1 MADVSKYIFRRFYGL
16 PLQKVAIYMLF
27 LILFWM
33 LLQFIVAKKIRQRT
47 FWKSVNILGSIGMI
61 VVILIVTISSR
72 GTATELVLQPFAS
85 FAEARIQPEMY
96 RSMFMNIFLF
106 FPLGLTL
113 PYALPEKWKR
123 NALITVLIA
132 FLLSFTVEF
141 LQYNYHLGRAE
152 TDDVLCNT
160 LGAFVGTLSYTLSRK
175 FDQK

>member
-16 PLQKVAIYMLF
+16 PLQKVAMYMLF

-33 LLQFIVAKKIRQRT
+33 LLQFIVVKMIRQRT
-47 FWKSVNILGSIGMI
+47 FWKCINVLGSIGMI

-72 GTATELVLQPFAS
+72 GTGTKLVLQPFAS

-96 RSMFMNIFLF
+96 RSMFMNLFLF

-113 PYALPEKWKR
+113 PYTLPEKWKC
-123 NALITVLIA
+123 NALLT
-132 FLLSFTVEF
+132 LLLALTFSIVIEY
-141 LQYNYHLGRAE
+141 LQYHYHLGRAE

-160 LGAFVGTLSYTLSRK
+160 FGAFIGTLSYILTRK
-175 FDQK
+175 FNQK